1 MAHRNILLVT
11 EKTHLISW
19 EDITVCGQILHT
31 TLKVF
36 NFHVVLETC
45 TNSSSLGVTAP
56 NSPFTPGHFGLYLPH
71 LLYLQPLVL
80 FYFLLLLFPDV
91 AISWYRYIYNNWG
104 LLFLVSYY
112 FVWLVSQQLCLSQT
126 LDRISRRKWMD
137 NHRMKKL
144 EWWQL

>member
-31 TLKVF
+31 TLK
-36 NFHVVLETC
+36 
-45 TNSSSLGVTAP
+45 SLTFMLCLKPAQ
-56 NSPFTPGHFGLYLPH
+56 TLPVWELQ
-71 LLYLQPLVL
+71 LLI
-80 FYFLLLLFPDV
+80 LLLPRDTLDFTFHICCIFSPWYFSIFYCSFFPMLQSAGIATSITTEV
-91 AISWYRYIYNNWG
+91 FCSLSATTLSGW
-104 LLFLVSYY
+104 FPS
-112 FVWLVSQQLCLSQT
+112 SCLSQT

>member
-11 EKTHLISW
+11 EKTSYQLRGYYCMWSDTAHNP
-19 EDITVCGQILHT
+19 Q
-31 TLKVF
+31 VF

-80 FYFLLLLFPDV
+80 FYFLLLLFPNV